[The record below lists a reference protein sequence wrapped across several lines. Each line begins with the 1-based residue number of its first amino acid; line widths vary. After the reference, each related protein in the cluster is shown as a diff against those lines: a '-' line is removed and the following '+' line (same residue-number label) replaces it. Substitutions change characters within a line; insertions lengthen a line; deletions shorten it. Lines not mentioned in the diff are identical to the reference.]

1 MRKISLLFVIFMMSK
16 IMYGLNFSIAPTKF
30 NINLNKIETQE
41 AYIINNTAE
50 PLRVEVYVD
59 TAEGYEKNNLNSNI
73 VIFPKI
79 ISVKPGMKQVV
90 RFRVKPSK
98 DMAKG
103 KYKSL
108 LVFREL
114 PKNIKVIDNENSKK
128 FETDFK
134 FITEVAVGV
143 NGIKD

>member
-1 MRKISLLFVIFMMSK
+1 MKKLSLLFILFMMAK
-16 IMYGLNFSIAPTKF
+16 VMYGLNFSIAPTKF

-50 PLRVEVYVD
+50 PLRIEVYVD

-73 VIFPKI
+73 VVFPKI
-79 ISVKPGMKQVV
+79 VSVKPGMKQVV

-98 DMAKG
+98 DMKKG
-103 KYKSL
+103 EYKSL
-108 LVFREL
+108 LVFKEK
-114 PKNIKVIDNENSKK
+114 PKDIKIVTDENSKN

-143 NGIKD
+143 KGTRD